1 MNEHH
6 ELELRFSHKEA
17 NQKDCLTEKKKKK
30 KLKEVYT
37 DTLVKFK

>member
-17 NQKDCLTEKKKKK
+17 NQKDCLTKKKKQ